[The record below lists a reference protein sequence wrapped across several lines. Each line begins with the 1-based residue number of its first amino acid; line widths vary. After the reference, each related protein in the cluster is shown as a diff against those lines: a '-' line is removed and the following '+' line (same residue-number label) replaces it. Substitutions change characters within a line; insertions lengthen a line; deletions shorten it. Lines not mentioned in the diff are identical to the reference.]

1 MPGTFRCNSGQCLPM
16 VTFLTIFF
24 YLKSTYWI
32 CNSNFCRDFVV
43 MVLDNVR
50 MVVMN
55 SIVVIVL
62 VHIINLPVQMVD
74 VYQQRMNV
82 ILIMI
87 AVIIVMKI
95 HISVVCHRLNWFDFV
110 WKCVFFRLK
119 VIDLVELIKFVVLIR
134 INAYR
139 MLHVVMESMIAEIIA
154 MKILVNVQLVMKP
167 VNSVVIMDNAFLEVF
182 DGKTTEKKT
191 ITCMSCF

>member
-1 MPGTFRCNSGQCLPM
+1 
-16 VTFLTIFF
+16 
-24 YLKSTYWI
+24 
-32 CNSNFCRDFVV
+32 

-95 HISVVCHRLNWFDFV
+95 HISVVCHRLN
-110 WKCVFFRLK
+110 
-119 VIDLVELIKFVVLIR
+119 
-134 INAYR
+134 
-139 MLHVVMESMIAEIIA
+139 
-154 MKILVNVQLVMKP
+154 
-167 VNSVVIMDNAFLEVF
+167 
-182 DGKTTEKKT
+182 
-191 ITCMSCF
+191 